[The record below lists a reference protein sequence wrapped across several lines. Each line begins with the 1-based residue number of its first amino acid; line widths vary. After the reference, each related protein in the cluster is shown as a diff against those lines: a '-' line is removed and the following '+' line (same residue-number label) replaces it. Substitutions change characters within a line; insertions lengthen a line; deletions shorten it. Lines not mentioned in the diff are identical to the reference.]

1 MSCQHSLSSPNS
13 AWQKSVSIKTR
24 VLTTW
29 TAEKIWAGRAV
40 TTLGDKGPQHAGTMR
55 QFGQVSPFSMEAVLW
70 STQNFTIF
78 SSLFLTSPEQCLC
91 SLQMDEMLSCMK
103 LSCMSLPV
111 QSPSYLQARLFILHL
126 SRYQSLPVKDCPL
139 AKACPCNLLQTTC
152 SACAP
157 ILTAS
162 PTEPISTVIKQRH
175 INLCLTWGGGRRS
188 FKLLLKGISDYQ
200 LT

>member
-1 MSCQHSLSSPNS
+1 MNFRENLGRQGSDYTWRQGTSACRNHEAVWAGFSIFHGSRTMIYTEVHYFLFTFPHKSWTVSLLIANGWNALMYEGVTSLS
-13 AWQKSVSIKTR
+13 
-24 VLTTW
+24 
-29 TAEKIWAGRAV
+29 
-40 TTLGDKGPQHAGTMR
+40 
-55 QFGQVSPFSMEAVLW
+55 
-70 STQNFTIF
+70 
-78 SSLFLTSPEQCLC
+78 
-91 SLQMDEMLSCMK
+91 
-103 LSCMSLPV
+103 V

-126 SRYQSLPVKDCPL
+126 SRYQSLPVKNCPL

-162 PTEPISTVIKQRH
+162 PTEPISTVIKQRY
-175 INLCLTWGGGRRS
+175 INLCLTWGAGRRS